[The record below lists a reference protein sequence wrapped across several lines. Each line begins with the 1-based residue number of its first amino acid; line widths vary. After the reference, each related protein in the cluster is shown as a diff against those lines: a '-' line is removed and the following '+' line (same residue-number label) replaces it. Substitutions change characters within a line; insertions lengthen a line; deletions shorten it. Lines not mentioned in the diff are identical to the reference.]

1 MKGSP
6 MLRHLGYVAIALS
19 LDVTTNRTCRLRNA
33 TPDRLRELIAMNLD
47 GLGEVLHFNRAND
60 IFLYRISSMIIPFG
74 SHPVNQLRWWE
85 EFGPKLAQLG
95 LFIRAN
101 DMRVSMHPGQFT
113 VLGSPKPDVVTSAI
127 EEIDWHVRLLD
138 WLGVDDTCKVI
149 IHIGGAYGDKPA
161 AMRRFVQVA
170 NSLSKRHRARLVIEN
185 DERTYSAEE
194 VLAISDLTGLPVVFD
209 WLHHQANPGST
220 TDDAE
225 LIARC
230 FATWR
235 ERDGIPKIHLSSQV
249 PGGPVGKHDDW
260 IDPNDLE
267 HFLAVAPDR
276 PFDCMLEAKRK
287 DQALFKLRRDLRELP
302 HEEIGAGRST
312 LKFSRRQ
319 SLNRVLETRC

>member
-1 MKGSP
+1 

-19 LDVTTNRTCRLRNA
+19 LDATTNRTCRLKNA
-33 TPDRLRELIAMNLD
+33 TPERLRELIAMNLD
-47 GLGEVLHFNRAND
+47 GLGEVLRFNLAND

-85 EFGPKLAQLG
+85 MFGRELAELG

-101 DMRVSMHPGQFT
+101 DVRVSMHPGQFT
-113 VLGSPKPDVVTSAI
+113 VLCSPKPEVVKSAI
-127 EEIDWHVRLLD
+127 EEINWHVRLLD

-161 AMRRFVQVA
+161 AMRRFVRVA
-170 NSLSKRHRARLVIEN
+170 NSLPERHRARLVIEN

-194 VLAISDLTGLPVVFD
+194 VLSISDLTGLPVVFD
-209 WLHHQANPGST
+209 WLHHQANPGT
-220 TDDAE
+220 MTDEVE

-235 ERDGIPKIHLSSQV
+235 EKDGIPKVHLSSQV
-249 PGGPVGKHDDW
+249 PGGKVGKHDDW
-260 IDPNDLE
+260 IDPADLQR
-267 HFLAVAPDR
+267 FMALTPDV

-287 DQALFKLRRDLRELP
+287 DQALFKLRRDLLDLSRG
-302 HEEIGAGRST
+302 EIATDRPAPRT
-312 LKFSRRQ
+312 AQFQ
-319 SLNRVLETRC
+319 SPEQAAALGG